1 MIYIPRHF
9 AEPDTARLHALI
21 RAESFGTLVSSGP
34 AGIQVSHLPF
44 ALDAPRNLL
53 RCHLA
58 RGNPQWRSLA
68 DTEVVA
74 IFHGPH
80 HYVSPA
86 WYGHHPSVPTWNY
99 AVVHVQGRARM
110 IEEPAQLE
118 AMLRELVEQ
127 NEAHS
132 PQPWRMDLPGDYR
145 DKMIGGIVGFE
156 IDILRMDGKFKL
168 SQNRLAD
175 DRVRVAA
182 ELEDIGSDA
191 ARGVAGL
198 MRENLACD

>member
-44 ALDAPRNLL
+44 TLDAPRKLL

-74 IFHGPH
+74 IFQGPH

-110 IEEPAQLE
+110 IEDPAELE
-118 AMLRELVEQ
+118 AMVRELVEQ

-132 PQPWRMDLPGDYR
+132 PQPWRMELPEDYR

-182 ELEDIGSDA
+182 ALEDIGSDA
-191 ARGVAGL
+191 AQGVAGL
-198 MRENLACD
+198 MRENLNRD